1 MPGSWCAPQR
11 PGPVTTSAVAG
22 VECCFSFASSR
33 WLRAVALHCATAT
46 LGMSSNVTATLK
58 SRDWACATVLHARLR
73 SKAFLIVS
81 EYSPLYIAATR
92 RRCFALSAGFFVT
105 TIRTRMRRDY
115 HRWYSPS
122 LGRDMEL
129 LVFGHAGARVLVF
142 PTSLGKYYE
151 WEDRGMVA
159 TLG

>member
-22 VECCFSFASSR
+22 IECCFRFASSR

-92 RRCFALSAGFFVT
+92 RRCFALSRRLFCHYHPDPHATRLSQVVQPFPRARHGAAGL
-105 TIRTRMRRDY
+105 RAC
-115 HRWYSPS
+115 
-122 LGRDMEL
+122 G
-129 LVFGHAGARVLVF
+129 
-142 PTSLGKYYE
+142 
-151 WEDRGMVA
+151 
-159 TLG
+159 